1 MVENRKTWEIYEY
14 IALMG
19 NSTDGKIYALFKS
32 FQEHSIA
39 RRVNQDVDFF
49 SRQLQI

>member
-19 NSTDGKIYALFKS
+19 NSTDGKIDALFKS